1 VRWGLVPLAALIGA
15 LALTPAAWAE
25 TPTDQLR
32 ATVERA
38 IKILEDPELKT
49 PARAEERRARIKAV
63 AHELFNF
70 KEVARRAL
78 GRHWR
83 ERTPAEQEEF
93 TALFTELLE
102 RTYLGRIDL
111 YGGERVQYVAE
122 TIDGDFAFVGTRV
135 LTKEGPEVPV
145 EYRMLRNSGRWEVY
159 DVIVEGVSLVGNY
172 RSQFNRIIQASSYE
186 ELAKKL
192 KARTL
197 ELGAGGGEKPRP
209 KGR

>member
-1 VRWGLVPLAALIGA
+1 MRWRLVPLATLLGV
-15 LALTPAAWAE
+15 LALTPAAWAG

-32 ATVERA
+32 SAVERA
-38 IKILEDPELKT
+38 ITVLEDPELKT
-49 PARAEERRARIKAV
+49 PARAEERQARIKAV
-63 AHELFNF
+63 ADEIFNF

-93 TALFTELLE
+93 TALFAELLE
-102 RTYLGRIDL
+102 RTYLGRSEL
-111 YGGERVQYVAE
+111 YGGERVQYVSE
-122 TIDGDFAFVGTRV
+122 TIEGDFATVGTKV

-145 EYRMLRNSGRWEVY
+145 DYRMLRNSGRWEVY
-159 DVIVEGVSLVGNY
+159 DVVIEGISLVSNY

-197 ELGAGGGEKPRP
+197 ELGAEGKEKPRP
-209 KGR
+209 KGP